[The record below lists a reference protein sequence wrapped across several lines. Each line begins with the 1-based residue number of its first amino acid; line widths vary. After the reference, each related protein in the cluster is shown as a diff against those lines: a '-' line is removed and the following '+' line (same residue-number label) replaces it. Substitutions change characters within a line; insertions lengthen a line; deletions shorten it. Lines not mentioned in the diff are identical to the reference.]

1 MARDSNLLILTT
13 QLLQR
18 PLEVGHDRI
27 DLAERTNGFT
37 SRREVGSHVCER
49 SECGVKRRSKSGR
62 RITGEIAKRISVTIA
77 RKIDTF
83 EISIEPYEDC
93 CTVFTPKHPRTRPN
107 IEQVLAAEA
116 KLDEEALIAR
126 AVEGVR
132 RVRID

>member
-1 MARDSNLLILTT
+1 MRRYMMKVA
-13 QLLQR
+13 
-18 PLEVGHDRI
+18 ERI
-27 DLAERTNGFT
+27 ALAEDC
-37 SRREVGSHVCER
+37 SAL
-49 SECGVKRRSKSGR
+49 
-62 RITGEIAKRISVTIA
+62 ITGESLGQVASQTIQAIGCTNAAMKTLPVLRPLIGMDKEEIVTIA